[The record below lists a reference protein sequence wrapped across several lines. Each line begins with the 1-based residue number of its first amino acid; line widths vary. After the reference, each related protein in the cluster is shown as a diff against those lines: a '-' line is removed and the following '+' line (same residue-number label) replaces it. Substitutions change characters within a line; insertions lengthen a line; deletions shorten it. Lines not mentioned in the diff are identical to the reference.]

1 LAYEQQITS
10 AIAYVT
16 RDTVPTLHIAT
27 GHGELGEDSM
37 SAFTTLLTNN
47 HYDVA
52 FEKLSDMTFASG
64 DVLCILSPVKDYT
77 DAEMD
82 IIRAYVQGGGA
93 VLFSCDYTDP
103 IENMPNVLSLLR
115 SYGFLP
121 ESGLVMASPDET
133 DTFYN
138 NNRLALLPEM
148 QATDVTLEMMLNG
161 RTAMLMVASRGFDPS
176 PESDNSL
183 LVDAVLTTSA
193 KSYLVDTTA
202 SRLSI
207 TQSDSDKTGPFAL
220 ALQAKRFTDTGDV
233 SRAFIIGSSALLTE
247 EQLFTMTDGEEFLV
261 RAVSFLTGDDSI
273 DTSIMVKTALRPGL
287 SVNALSLGSVVLVGL
302 PILVLLA
309 AVIILL
315 PRRNL

>member
-1 LAYEQQITS
+1 
-10 AIAYVT
+10 
-16 RDTVPTLHIAT
+16 
-27 GHGELGEDSM
+27 
-37 SAFTTLLTNN
+37 
-47 HYDVA
+47 
-52 FEKLSDMTFASG
+52 
-64 DVLCILSPVKDYT
+64 
-77 DAEMD
+77 
-82 IIRAYVQGGGA
+82 
-93 VLFSCDYTDP
+93 
-103 IENMPNVLSLLR
+103 
-115 SYGFLP
+115 
-121 ESGLVMASPDET
+121 
-133 DTFYN
+133 
-138 NNRLALLPEM
+138 M

-161 RTAMLMVASRGFDPS
+161 RTTMLMVASRGFDPS

-309 AVIILL
+309 AIIILL

>member
-1 LAYEQQITS
+1 
-10 AIAYVT
+10 
-16 RDTVPTLHIAT
+16 
-27 GHGELGEDSM
+27 M
-37 SAFTTLLTNN
+37 
-47 HYDVA
+47 
-52 FEKLSDMTFASG
+52 
-64 DVLCILSPVKDYT
+64 
-77 DAEMD
+77 
-82 IIRAYVQGGGA
+82 QGGGA

-161 RTAMLMVASRGFDPS
+161 RTTMLMVASRGFDPS

-247 EQLFTMTDGEEFLV
+247 EQLFTLTDGEEFLV

>member
-1 LAYEQQITS
+1 
-10 AIAYVT
+10 
-16 RDTVPTLHIAT
+16 
-27 GHGELGEDSM
+27 
-37 SAFTTLLTNN
+37 
-47 HYDVA
+47 
-52 FEKLSDMTFASG
+52 
-64 DVLCILSPVKDYT
+64 
-77 DAEMD
+77 MD

-138 NNRLALLPEM
+138 NSRASGAAAGNAGDGCDTGDDAERADGDAHGCQPRLRPFAGIGQFP
-148 QATDVTLEMMLNG
+148 ASG
-161 RTAMLMVASRGFDPS
+161 RGA
-176 PESDNSL
+176 DNIRQELSGP
-183 LVDAVLTTSA
+183 
-193 KSYLVDTTA
+193 DTTA

-233 SRAFIIGSSALLTE
+233 SRARVHHRQFRPADRGTALHHDRRRGISGTRC
-247 EQLFTMTDGEEFLV
+247 V
-261 RAVSFLTGDDSI
+261 FLTGDDSI

-302 PILVLLA
+302 QVL
-309 AVIILL
+309 
-315 PRRNL
+315 N

>member
-1 LAYEQQITS
+1 M
-10 AIAYVT
+10 
-16 RDTVPTLHIAT
+16 R
-27 GHGELGEDSM
+27 M
-37 SAFTTLLTNN
+37 SAQ
-47 HYDVA
+47 
-52 FEKLSDMTFASG
+52 E
-64 DVLCILSPVKDYT
+64 
-77 DAEMD
+77 AED
-82 IIRAYVQGGGA
+82 
-93 VLFSCDYTDP
+93 
-103 IENMPNVLSLLR
+103 
-115 SYGFLP
+115 
-121 ESGLVMASPDET
+121 
-133 DTFYN
+133 
-138 NNRLALLPEM
+138 RLA
-148 QATDVTLEMMLNG
+148 AY
-161 RTAMLMVASRGFDPS
+161 S
-176 PESDNSL
+176 PL

-220 ALQAKRFTDTGDV
+220 ALQSKRFTDTGDV

-273 DTSIMVKTALRPGL
+273 DPSIMVKTALRPGL

-309 AVIILL
+309 AIIILL